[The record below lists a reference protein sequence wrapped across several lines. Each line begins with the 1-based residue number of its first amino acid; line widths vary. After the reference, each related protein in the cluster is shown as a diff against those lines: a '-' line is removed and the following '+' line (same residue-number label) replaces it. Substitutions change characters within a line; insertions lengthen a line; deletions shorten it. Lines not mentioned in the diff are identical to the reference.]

1 MRDIYHKMRQKVK
14 DKYFKPYLSPEKIE
28 EAVSTIAKKITADLK
43 DENPIFLG
51 ILNGSFVFASDLI
64 RKLDFPLHISFVKVA
79 SYIGTKSTGGVTEL
93 IGLNESLIGETVV
106 IVEDIV
112 DTGNTIEK
120 IVKLLK
126 DHGVKKIKIATLLLK
141 PNAYKKDIK
150 IDYVALEIPDDFVV
164 GYGLDYD
171 GWGRNIPSI
180 YKIDD

>member
-1 MRDIYHKMRQKVK
+1 M
-14 DKYFKPYLSPEKIE
+14 
-28 EAVSTIAKKITADLK
+28 
-43 DENPIFLG
+43 
-51 ILNGSFVFASDLI
+51 
-64 RKLDFPLHISFVKVA
+64 
-79 SYIGTKSTGGVTEL
+79 
-93 IGLNESLIGETVV
+93 

-112 DTGNTIEK
+112 DSGNTIEK